1 MFKSIQWKIL
11 TLFILLTVSVMT
23 FVGVFSSW
31 GISKYYHRQFAED
44 MTENTFTESMVS
56 QLSEAAATSFEDMK
70 TVLSAFSVRMGIDSY
85 REVYVLSGE
94 DARALYSL
102 SGKNTEE
109 RFEITENII
118 AALSGK
124 VGSATD
130 GSAEAMDFAVPIKV
144 NGRVSYIIYVT
155 DTKVEMYEVMKSIL
169 KNIFL
174 ALLIGLVISVFLG
187 FVLSKTLIAPLVRLK
202 NSAAHMAKGNFT
214 EKIKV
219 SGGDEIG
226 SLTDAFNHM
235 ADELNFT
242 MNEMSVE
249 KSKIE
254 TVLLYMA
261 DGVVAF
267 NSDGVLIHINPAAMR
282 LLGITKESVGGFDE
296 FFSKL
301 GADVTM
307 GQFLYL
313 GKEMTELSIDYA
325 ERHFMAYLA
334 PIESE
339 GRVTGVVCVFQDYTK
354 QQKLENARR
363 EFVANVSHELRTPI
377 TVIKSYTETLM
388 DYREHDETEKNF
400 FEVID
405 SETDRMTRLIS
416 DLLALS
422 RLDNG
427 SEMKKAPFSLRELLL
442 SSCRRMNVEAKKRGQ
457 TISESIDEFMP
468 EVIGDRDRIDQVVVN
483 IIGNALKYTPDGGT
497 IEVFGKCESDA
508 ALITVKDNGIGIPEA
523 DLPHIFERFYRVDKA
538 RSRSAGGTGLGLA
551 IAKEI
556 VDAHGGEISI
566 KSTEG
571 EGTAVYI
578 RLPLSRKKAD

>member
-44 MTENTFTESMVS
+44 MAESTFTESMVG
-56 QLSEAAATSFEDMK
+56 QLSEAAASSLEDMK

-94 DARALYSL
+94 DAGILYSL

-109 RFEITENII
+109 RLEITENII

-130 GSAEAMDFAVPIKV
+130 EGADAMDFAVPIKV
-144 NGRVSYIIYVT
+144 DDRVGYIIYVT

-202 NSAAHMAKGNFT
+202 NSAAHMAKGSFT

-282 LLGITKESVGGFDE
+282 LLNITKESVGTFDE
-296 FFSKL
+296 FFSRL
-301 GADVTM
+301 GTDVAM

-313 GKEMTELSIDYA
+313 GKETAELSIDYA

-377 TVIKSYTETLM
+377 TVIKSYAETLM

-405 SETDRMTRLIS
+405 SETDRMTRLIA

-427 SEMKKAPFSLRELLL
+427 SEMKKAPFSVRDLLL
-442 SSCRRMNVEAKKRGQ
+442 SSCRRMSVEAKKRGQ
-457 TISESIDEFMP
+457 TISESIDGLLP
-468 EVIGDRDRIDQVVVN
+468 EITGDRDRIDQVIVN

-497 IEVFGKCESDA
+497 IEVLGKCENDEV
-508 ALITVKDNGIGIPEA
+508 LITVKDNGIGIPEA
-523 DLPHIFERFYRVDKA
+523 DIPHIFERFYRVDKA

-566 KSTEG
+566 KSVEG
-571 EGTAVYI
+571 EGTAVFI
-578 RLPLSRKKAD
+578 RLPIG